1 MMSMSTDGPAAP
13 TQRPVAE
20 TVAALAALYQAERA
34 DASSTANTVVGVVSV
49 ATAYG
54 TATIAFFGNLVRDA
68 YPVVGALLPVPLW
81 LTVVYLAVMD
91 VRDLERNA
99 SINRIEARL
108 LTHAQL
114 GPERVRPTRAADH
127 RWLHGVLY
135 WVGGGGVVALVISYS
150 IYVMVADG
158 RLGWW
163 RLGAGLVYLALLAVA
178 ALARVFLG
186 RPPGT
191 A

>member
-1 MMSMSTDGPAAP
+1 MSMSTDKPAASTEP
-13 TQRPVAE
+13 AAE

-49 ATAYG
+49 ATAYA
-54 TATIAFFGNLVRDA
+54 TATVAFFGNLVRDA
-68 YPVVGALLPVPLW
+68 YPVVGVLLPVPLW
-81 LTVVYLAVMD
+81 LTVVYLAIMD

-99 SINRIEARL
+99 SISRIEGRL
-108 LTHAQL
+108 LAHAGL
-114 GPERVRPTRAADH
+114 GSERVRPTRAADH

-135 WVGGGGVVALVISYS
+135 WIGGGGVVALVISYS

-163 RLGAGLVYLALLAVA
+163 RLGAGVVYLVLLAVA

-186 RPPGT
+186 RSPG
-191 A
+191 AA